1 MSYVWKDG
9 DTITAAGLNASQL
22 TFVNGNISTGDATTN
37 PEGALSLDNNGD
49 LYQSTSGKQALLV
62 SLKGLKGD
70 TGDAGPAGAVGP
82 AGAAGAKGDTGDAG
96 KDGLGVKSLA
106 LTKDANGQVN
116 GGTVTFTDNTTAA
129 VTVTTAK

>member
-1 MSYVWKDG
+1 MAYVWKDG
-9 DTITAAGLNASQL
+9 DAITAAGLNASQL
-22 TFVNGNISTGDATTN
+22 TFVNSNISTGDATTN

-82 AGAAGAKGDTGDAG
+82 AGAKGDTGDA
-96 KDGLGVKSLA
+96 GLGVKSLA

-116 GGTVTFTDNTTAA
+116 GGTVIFTDNTTAA